1 MFDLT
6 KLQLVDSSD
15 SCLVRLTID
24 QADQETAWH
33 QAQDHSNP
41 ISRYNAYLNGVCLKP
56 FMQWIT
62 ELLAEEGLPQPSV
75 WKRQD
80 IASIWEFVN
89 GTAIEIGDTRL
100 VLIPSDQ
107 GDLEDFCVPQEWV
120 DMPNWTADYYLP
132 VQVNLDGDDDGEC
145 WMEVLGFATH
155 RQLKHEGRYNK
166 CDRTYALST
175 KELTK
180 SLLVMDITLGLN
192 LQQEVPPLPS
202 LSELE
207 STELLHTL
215 GNLSVYSP
223 RLLVPFAQWASFLNN
238 DECRQEL
245 YNQRLGIIEEPVLA
259 AAPSVVVQSEANLVE
274 RLNTYIQ
281 AGWEAIDDIVERFG
295 ILDSGFMYAME
306 GGGYRYGGSS
316 SQKGIPTLLDLLQ
329 SRNKSNQLR
338 AAELLGGVGVGNQE
352 AISALT
358 QLLQTTQDDNDIL
371 KRQAALSL
379 GKLDPKNSAAG
390 VRIGKIMELTI
401 QLDTVHVVL
410 QITLLPQGT
419 DKTNIELRVLPVPST
434 TSKTLPPNLEL
445 IILDEEGEVFWKE
458 KAQNSRKNIP
468 NYEFTAAVGDCFQV
482 KVACDGF
489 SITEDFII

>member
-6 KLQLVDSSD
+6 KLQPIDSSD

-24 QADQETAWH
+24 QADQDTAWY
-33 QAQDHSNP
+33 QAQEHSNP
-41 ISRYNAYLNGVCLKP
+41 IARYNAYLNGVCLKP

-80 IASIWEFVN
+80 LASIWEFVN

-100 VLIPSDQ
+100 VLIPSDE
-107 GDLEDFCVPQEWV
+107 GDLEELFVPQEWV
-120 DMPNWTADYYLP
+120 DMPNWTADYYLA
-132 VQVNLDGDDDGEC
+132 VQMNLDGDDGEC

-155 RQLKHEGRYNK
+155 RQLKHEGRYNAT
-166 CDRTYALST
+166 DRTYVLPIQ
-175 KELTK
+175 ELTK

-192 LQQEVPPLPS
+192 LQQEVPPLPI
-202 LSELE
+202 LSEVE

-223 RLLVPFAQWASFLNN
+223 RLLVPFAQWASFLAN
-238 DECRQEL
+238 DECRQQL
-245 YNQRLGIIEEPVLA
+245 YNQRLGIIEEPVVA

-281 AGWEAIDDIVERFG
+281 AGWEMADKMREKLG
-295 ILDSGFMYAME
+295 ILEPGFIYAME
-306 GGGYRYGGSS
+306 GQGYRYGGSS
-316 SQKGIPTLLDLLQ
+316 KQNKIPTLIELLNDR
-329 SRNKSNQLR
+329 RNKNNQLQ
-338 AAELLGGVGVGNQE
+338 AASLLGCAEPGNQE

-358 QLLQTTQDDNDIL
+358 HFLQTTGNDTL
-371 KRQAALSL
+371 QRQAAVSL

-401 QLDTVHVVL
+401 QLDTVRVVL
-410 QITLLPQGT
+410 EITLLPQGT
-419 DKTNIELRVLPVPST
+419 DKTNIELQVLPVPST

>member
-6 KLQLVDSSD
+6 KLQPFDSSD
-15 SCLVRLTID
+15 ACLVRLRID

-80 IASIWEFVN
+80 LASIWEFVN
-89 GTAIEIGDTRL
+89 GSAIEIGDTRL
-100 VLIPSDQ
+100 VLIPSDE

-120 DMPNWTADYYLP
+120 DMPNWTADYYLS
-132 VQVNLDGDDDGEC
+132 VQMNLDGDDDEES

-166 CDRTYALST
+166 CDRTYTLST
-175 KELTK
+175 QKLTK

-202 LSELE
+202 LSEVE

-223 RLLVPFAQWASFLNN
+223 RLLVPFAQWASFLAN
-238 DECRQEL
+238 DECRQKL
-245 YNQRLGIIEEPVLA
+245 YNQRLGIIEEPVVA
-259 AAPSVVVQSEANLVE
+259 AVPSVVIQSEARLVE
-274 RLNTYIQ
+274 LAKTYIQ

-316 SQKGIPTLLDLLQ
+316 KQKGIPTLLDLLR
-329 SRNKSNQLR
+329 SRNKGNQLR
-338 AAELLGGVGVGNQE
+338 AAEFLGRVEPGNAE
-352 AISALT
+352 AISELT
-358 QLLQTTQDDNDIL
+358 NLLKTTEDDDV
-371 KRQAALSL
+371 RCQAAVSL
-379 GKLDPKNSAAG
+379 GRLDPKNSAAG

-401 QLDTVHVVL
+401 QLDTVRVVL

-445 IILDEEGEVFWKE
+445 IILDEEGKVFWKE

-468 NYEFTAAVGDCFQV
+468 NYEFTATIGDYFQV

>member
-80 IASIWEFVN
+80 LASIWEFVN

-107 GDLEDFCVPQEWV
+107 GDLEDFYVPQEWV

-175 KELTK
+175 QKLTK

-192 LQQEVPPLPS
+192 LQQEVPPLPI

-215 GNLSVYSP
+215 GNSSVYSP
-223 RLLVPFAQWASFLNN
+223 RLLVPFAQWASFLAN

-245 YNQRLGIIEEPVLA
+245 YNQRLGIIQEPVVA
-259 AAPSVVVQSEANLVE
+259 AAPSVVVQSQANLIE
-274 RLNTYIQ
+274 RVKTYIQ
-281 AGWEAIDDIVERFG
+281 AGWEMIDDISERLG
-295 ILDSGFMYAME
+295 ILEPGFIYAIE
-306 GGGYRYGGSS
+306 GEGYRYRGSS
-316 SQKGIPTLLDLLQ
+316 SQKEIPTLLDLLRDR
-329 SRNKSNQLR
+329 RNKNNQLQ
-338 AAELLGGVGVGNQE
+338 AASLLGCAEPGNQE

-358 QLLQTTQDDNDIL
+358 DFLQTTENDTL
-371 KRQAALSL
+371 RRQAAVSL
-379 GKLDPKNSAAG
+379 GKLDPNNSAAG

-401 QLDTVHVVL
+401 QLDTVRVVL
-410 QITLLPQGT
+410 AITLLPQGT

-458 KAQNSRKNIP
+458 KAQNSIKNIP
-468 NYEFTAAVGDCFQV
+468 NYEFTATIGDYFQV
-482 KVACDGF
+482 KVACDGV
-489 SITEDFII
+489 SVTEDFTI